1 MRISDWSSDVCSSDL
16 GETPLSALALAV
28 LAERAGFPPGVFNVV
43 VGAAAEIVGVWT
55 ADTRVRAL
63 SFTGSTEIGRLLYA
77 RCAPGIKR
85 LSLELGGHAPFIV
98 FADADLDRAVDEA
111 VKARSEEHTTELQSL
126 MRISY

>member
-1 MRISDWSSDVCSSDL
+1 MLTRKAAAALAVGCTVVAHPS

-77 RCAPGIKR
+77 QCAPGIKR
-85 LSLELGGHAPFIV
+85 LSLELGGHAPFPS
-98 FADADLDRAVDEA
+98 
-111 VKARSEEHTTELQSL
+111 SEERRVGKEC
-126 MRISY
+126 